1 MLFYSIQGIDSL
13 PTGKKVITYSGL
25 WLHFLRKIIV
35 EQQGKQIFITTVLR
49 LYPERQKHIAELHLP
64 Q

>member
-1 MLFYSIQGIDSL
+1 M
-13 PTGKKVITYSGL
+13 
-25 WLHFLRKIIV
+25 IV

-49 LYPERQKHIAELHLP
+49 LYPERKKHIAELHLP